1 MLAKVAIALAVAAAG
16 LAAVVAMQP
25 SRFRIT
31 RSAAITAPAE
41 RLFAQVNDLRRWEA
55 WSPWLEGDPGARTA
69 YEGPPA
75 GPGAVFTWSGNRNV
89 GEGRMTITESRPDE
103 IVRLRLD
110 FMRPMSSTSTA
121 EFTFSPDGNQTL
133 VTWRMSGDK
142 NFLAKAVH
150 MAIDMDKMIGA
161 RFDEGLAQMKAIA
174 EGKAGS

>member
-55 WSPWLEGDPGARTA
+55 WSPWLKGDPGARMA